1 MYLVTSCY
9 MMNYSNRPYKKTY
22 KILLSFLKILLCS
35 LCNLF
40 NIKSISMLY
49 FSHFSSFSVV
59 FTKFL
64 RFSLGFCTKR
74 ATAGIP
80 ADARFMR
87 CFMFFFAFFC
97 QVAAFS
103 KVLQCDTAAFQQFS
117 CSVQGIHAVKV
128 FDRCKF
134 SFTHNFIWNAVI
146 HHMYH
151 IQH

>member
-9 MMNYSNRPYKKTY
+9 MMHYSNRPYKKTY
-22 KILLSFLKILLCS
+22 KILLFFLKILLCS

-40 NIKSISMLY
+40 NIKSIYMLY

-74 ATAGIP
+74 ASARIP

-87 CFMFFFAFFC
+87 CFMFFFAFF
-97 QVAAFS
+97 
-103 KVLQCDTAAFQQFS
+103 LQS
-117 CSVQGIHAVKV
+117 SRLGKGI
-128 FDRCKF
+128 
-134 SFTHNFIWNAVI
+134 I
-146 HHMYH
+146 M
-151 IQH
+151 